1 MTEPSNVW
9 LGVIAVSVLVMAV
22 MQVGAV
28 LMLARSV
35 KRFTAIADGLQREIT
50 PLAAKVHAIADEAQR
65 AAALATK
72 QVERIDAM
80 VADVARRVQDTT
92 AAVQSVVGA
101 PIRHSTAIL
110 AGLRGVIA
118 ALLTTRPDRVAHR
131 DEERDEEEDAL
142 FVG

>member
-1 MTEPSNVW
+1 MTDASNVW

-35 KRFTAIADGLQREIT
+35 KRLMAIADDLQREIT

-72 QVERIDAM
+72 QVERIDVM
-80 VADVARRVQDTT
+80 VADVAQRVQDTT
-92 AAVQSVVGA
+92 AALQSLVTGPV
-101 PIRHSTAIL
+101 RHSSALL

-118 ALLTTRPDRVAHR
+118 ALLTTKPDRVAH
-131 DEERDEEEDAL
+131 RDEEEDAL